1 MSKYAVVWARSE
13 SGDLDC
19 GMLQDKYDSADDAVA
34 AVIDEVR
41 SNMEFC
47 KQDYESE
54 DVWLKA
60 VDATVHYEDDG
71 VIRAD
76 ADCGVSTMYRIV
88 EV

>member
-1 MSKYAVVWARSE
+1 MSKYMVVWARSE

-19 GMLQDKYDSADDAVA
+19 GIIQGKYDSAVDAIT
-34 AVIDEVR
+34 AVLAEVR

-47 KQDYESE
+47 KQNYESE

-60 VDATVHYEDDG
+60 VEATVHYEDDG

-76 ADCGVSTMYRIV
+76 ADCGASTMYRIV